1 MKVTKSDLKNI
12 IKECLTEMISDGSLN
27 SAISAVITEQ
37 VVMQNP
43 AIRSA
48 AMAAGGGNPQ
58 QTSIMGQIFADTA
71 MNHGNDEAVA
81 MSRLSNTMAIQQQM
95 AFPVQQQ
102 AMMGMP
108 QQQVFPQQQQM
119 LMQEGMPGFG
129 LSMPRNQLPPAD
141 PSSMAQFQAQQN
153 MVVQHQQQQSPFV
166 SNWARLAFNSPIS
179 NRPKSGA
186 AGGSGGFLP
195 GQRAGGQFGNL

>member
-37 VVMQNP
+37 VAMQNP

-95 AFPVQQQ
+95 AFPPAQQQ
-102 AMMGMP
+102 VMMGMP
-108 QQQVFPQQQQM
+108 QQQM

-141 PSSMAQFQAQQN
+141 PNAMAQFQAQQN
-153 MVVQHQQQQSPFV
+153 MAVQHHQQQQSPFV

-195 GQRAGGQFGNL
+195 GQRTGGQFGNL